1 MGILVGIF
9 LIIIFILVAILDST
23 HTINEKVK
31 EVREI
36 KTEVIQG
43 KNGVELIKLVD
54 DEANKLL
61 VEIKTLYKLRK
72 LKEIDIEVTPTGI
85 IKIEDEKIRK
95 LLIKKISV
103 IIRNLK
109 LVYDNSNW
117 NNKRFLYDI
126 ISDLETLKDSLKENI
141 LIEADMNRVN
151 TIISVLKIDSN
162 YKRIYENIIF
172 EWEKNYI

>member
-1 MGILVGIF
+1 MKILIYGFGLMIS
-9 LIIIFILVAILDST
+9 LILIAI
-23 HTINEKVK
+23 V
-31 EVREI
+31 
-36 KTEVIQG
+36 
-43 KNGVELIKLVD
+43 IKLIL
-54 DEANKLL
+54 ER
-61 VEIKTLYKLRK
+61 KTLYKLRN
-72 LKEIDIEVTPTGI
+72 LKEIDIEVIGDGA

-126 ISDLETLKDSLKENI
+126 ISDLEILKDSLKENI

>member
-1 MGILVGIF
+1 MKILIYGF
-9 LIIIFILVAILDST
+9 GLIISLILVAI
-23 HTINEKVK
+23 V
-31 EVREI
+31 
-36 KTEVIQG
+36 
-43 KNGVELIKLVD
+43 IKLIL
-54 DEANKLL
+54 ER
-61 VEIKTLYKLRK
+61 KTLYKLRN
-72 LKEIDIEVTPTGI
+72 LKEIDIEVIGDGA

-117 NNKRFLYDI
+117 DNKRFLYDI
-126 ISDLETLKDSLKENI
+126 ISDLGILKDSLKENI
-141 LIEADMNRVN
+141 LIEADKNRVN